1 MAAEKI
7 TAEKRTEFGKG
18 AARRIRR
25 ADKIPAVVYGHGND
39 PIHLTLP
46 GHATMMA
53 LKHGGSNALLE
64 LEIDGNEQL
73 VLSKQVQVD
82 PIRRVLEHIDF
93 VAVRRG
99 EKVTVDVRVHLV
111 GDAAPETL
119 VVTENATVQVEAEA
133 THIPENIEVNIQGLQ
148 AGTQILASQLVLPE
162 GTTLVVD
169 PDTLVINVTQAQSE
183 EALEAELAEAE
194 AEVGIVHEPSDED
207 VAEAQ
212 VEAAAEDADRE
223 SGDGPATRRVATRGD
238 PRPAQI
244 TPDPGR
250 QRERRSIRPISW
262 RARRATSGSWWGWG
276 TPAPPT
282 PATGTTWA
290 TSSPTCWPT
299 GWARPSARTSPAGP
313 RSSRDGW
320 PRPAPTRL
328 GSCWPG
334 PAPT

>member
-64 LEIDGNEQL
+64 LEIDGSEQL

-111 GDAAPETL
+111 GEAAPETL
-119 VVTENATVQVEAEA
+119 VVTENATVLVEAEA
-133 THIPENIEVNIQGLQ
+133 TNIPENIEVNIQGLQ

-207 VAEAQ
+207 VAEA
-212 VEAAAEDADRE
+212 AGR
-223 SGDGPATRRVATRGD
+223 GRCRGRR
-238 PRPAQI
+238 P
-244 TPDPGR
+244 
-250 QRERRSIRPISW
+250 RERRRHLRRRAGW
-262 RARRATSGSWWGWG
+262 RRGVILDRLRSLLTGDDKVTDAGRSQGARRATSGSWWGWG

-290 TSSPTCWPT
+290 TSSPTCWPS
-299 GWARPSARTSPAGP
+299 GWNRPSARTSPAGP

-320 PRPAPTRL
+320 PRPVPTRL